1 LETGGPTQLEEFMIG
16 FETTLRPVKFMLQ
29 GVLATLLEVKFPK
42 YLPIRTTGRGSR
54 DVVILN
60 APIGVIM
67 DVFDM
72 ESISFDKVREDVGI
86 GKKASN
92 WGVETG

>member
-1 LETGGPTQLEEFMIG
+1 LEEFMIG

-29 GVLATLLEVKFPK
+29 GVLATLLEVKFLR

-54 DVVILN
+54 DVIILN

-72 ESISFDKVREDVGI
+72 EGISLDQIREDIRIV
-86 GKKASN
+86 KEASN
-92 WGVETG
+92 WGVGTG

>member
-1 LETGGPTQLEEFMIG
+1 MEEFMIG
-16 FETTLRPVKFMLQ
+16 FETALRPVKFMLQ
-29 GVLATLLEVKFPK
+29 GVLATILVVKFLR

-72 ESISFDKVREDVGI
+72 EGISLDKIREDVGI
-86 GKKASN
+86 VKKASN